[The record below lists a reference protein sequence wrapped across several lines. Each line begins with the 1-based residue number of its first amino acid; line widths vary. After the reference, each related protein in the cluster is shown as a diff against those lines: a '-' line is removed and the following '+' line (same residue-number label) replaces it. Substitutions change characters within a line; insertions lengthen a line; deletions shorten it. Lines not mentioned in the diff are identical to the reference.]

1 MDSVYQKYKFAKERI
16 THYKEKMEKLK
27 KYTQTQM
34 INNKKVKKKEFK
46 HIFRNAEK
54 FKKMY
59 KLFNY
64 CQDQLMETTNK
75 MNLMKVDHAVHVLS
89 MVVLTDITPSLIMYQ
104 PYAYLRSLSRELLQK
119 EDEEFNKEFFNDVL
133 VKENFTAMK
142 TEKDEPIFKW
152 VEQHVPLKE
161 QDKKDISK
169 KVNKGLDKDMA
180 KIEDFLKKNL
190 AELEMNRNTLNT
202 HFDRFGDDFRQ
213 KLGEPGNIIL
223 NWDQQQ
229 NPAIQDAGNG
239 PLPIQLEPMRVGR
252 GGNDLVEPHSGKSQ
266 FN

>member
-1 MDSVYQKYKFAKERI
+1 
-16 THYKEKMEKLK
+16 MEKLK

-46 HIFRNAEK
+46 HIIRKAEK
-54 FKKMY
+54 IKKNY

-229 NPAIQDAGNG
+229 NPAIQDAGNR